1 MAEEPSAKHH
11 HAETSDKRS
20 NLVDIHVPDEKR
32 EYTTT
37 LTGVELHGNKTLE
50 IFCTSVPE
58 KADEVMTRLW
68 KKLGDK
74 SPSRRIIDIVVH
86 YTNEDEPP
94 QMAAVLQLCVDELC
108 FVYHIA
114 AATKW

>member
-1 MAEEPSAKHH
+1 MAEEPSAKRH
-11 HAETSDKRS
+11 HAETSDKSS
-20 NLVDIHVPDEKR
+20 NLVDINVPGEKR

-37 LTGVELHGNKTLE
+37 LKRVELHGNEMLE
-50 IFCTSVPE
+50 IVCTNVPE
-58 KADEVMTRLW
+58 KADEVISRLW
-68 KKLGDK
+68 RKLGGRT
-74 SPSRRIIDIVVH
+74 RRIVGVGVH

-108 FVYHIA
+108 LVYHIA